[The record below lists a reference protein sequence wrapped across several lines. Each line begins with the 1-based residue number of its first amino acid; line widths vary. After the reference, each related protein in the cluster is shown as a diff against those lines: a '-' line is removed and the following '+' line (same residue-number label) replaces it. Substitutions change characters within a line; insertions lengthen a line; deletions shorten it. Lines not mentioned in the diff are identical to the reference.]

1 MSAIKDETGK
11 KYANLTVISFAGVS
25 GRYATFLCKCDCGR
39 ETVVR
44 GSDLRTGNTKSC
56 GKCKTERHGMCRSRL
71 YNIWIHIKR
80 RTNNPNAQ
88 FYEDYGGRGIK
99 ICDEWNKS
107 FLSFKEWAE
116 SSGYSD
122 KLTIERIDVNGNYC
136 PENCKWI
143 PLKEQANNR
152 RTTVN
157 ITFNGETMNLSQWA
171 KRLGMNFGT
180 LQTRYKNGWSVEEML
195 TRKVRERKCVV
206 Y

>member
-107 FLSFKEWAE
+107 FLSFKTITPFTLYNLF
-116 SSGYSD
+116 SNLFIRFLLRFNNGSTTRLIIVD
-122 KLTIERIDVNGNYC
+122 KR
-136 PENCKWI
+136 
-143 PLKEQANNR
+143 
-152 RTTVN
+152 
-157 ITFNGETMNLSQWA
+157 
-171 KRLGMNFGT
+171 
-180 LQTRYKNGWSVEEML
+180 
-195 TRKVRERKCVV
+195 
-206 Y
+206 